1 MKRYAAQWVYTLTS
15 ARPLKNAFVELADDG
30 TILRTGVCEEGE
42 PVLEGALCPGFVNA
56 HCHVELSY
64 MKGRFRKGTGMAGFI
79 DQINALRD
87 TSSPEIRVALLK
99 EAMDGMYRQG
109 VVAMADISNCDDSFA
124 VKAAHPMY
132 TRTFLEVFGAVPS
145 ECDAVM
151 EEVKALQRKA
161 LSCGLDAAPT
171 PHSCYTMSP
180 ELVTAS
186 SVEGLRSG
194 FLSFHCE
201 ESEEEEEMMMY
212 GRGPMWDNR
221 IRNGIPT
228 PPVTGTS
235 SLQYFLD
242 RLAAGLSYNR
252 NGVVIGFFR
261 DKNCTDQITV
271 WDEDSGRFTVAYT
284 DDGMTIAMTGAGLEE
299 INSSREVYSPADSLQ
314 DGYSGCTMR
323 ITYACTLH
331 SDDSLLC
338 GDSHNDNTVELIW
351 KCTSTE
357 YYDRLGDDCHVYSYG
372 IDLLKQ
378 FSDGLGDFE
387 NVKFKI
393 RNDTEKYY
401 VVAQL
406 NEDGVYY
413 VTGHAD
419 SRADATVFVPVD
431 GHVIVRGMEDD
442 AYTVTEIES
451 DDGYSLLKD
460 PIRIV
465 ISTEETGEYCPVCHR
480 AFLTASATVNGE
492 SAEMTED
499 HAVLPFTVV
508 NTPEFELP
516 KTGSYGTWMYTAG
529 GLAAACAG
537 AALLLKGRK
546 RGKDSE

>member
-64 MKGRFRKGTGMAGFI
+64 MKERFRKGTGMAGFI

-242 RLAAGLSYNR
+242 RLAAGLSLPIAGHVLLVHECCLSAD
-252 NGVVIGFFR
+252 GVRAARAALKEPYLAVCPLSNLFIHNTLPPIPLMR
-261 DKNCTDQITV
+261 
-271 WDEDSGRFTVAYT
+271 ESGIPVCVGT
-284 DDGMTIAMTGAGLEE
+284 
-299 INSSREVYSPADSLQ
+299 DSLSSNDALDMLAELRCLQ
-314 DGYSGCTMR
+314 DAFDLPLGELLGWACLNGARFLGKEDVLGTLEPGKKPGLVHISGLS
-323 ITYACTLH
+323 ACGPERLAST
-331 SDDSLLC
+331 SKSSLLC
-338 GDSHNDNTVELIW
+338 
-351 KCTSTE
+351 
-357 YYDRLGDDCHVYSYG
+357 
-372 IDLLKQ
+372 
-378 FSDGLGDFE
+378 
-387 NVKFKI
+387 
-393 RNDTEKYY
+393 
-401 VVAQL
+401 
-406 NEDGVYY
+406 
-413 VTGHAD
+413 
-419 SRADATVFVPVD
+419 
-431 GHVIVRGMEDD
+431 
-442 AYTVTEIES
+442 
-451 DDGYSLLKD
+451 
-460 PIRIV
+460 
-465 ISTEETGEYCPVCHR
+465 
-480 AFLTASATVNGE
+480 
-492 SAEMTED
+492 
-499 HAVLPFTVV
+499 
-508 NTPEFELP
+508 
-516 KTGSYGTWMYTAG
+516 
-529 GLAAACAG
+529 
-537 AALLLKGRK
+537 
-546 RGKDSE
+546 